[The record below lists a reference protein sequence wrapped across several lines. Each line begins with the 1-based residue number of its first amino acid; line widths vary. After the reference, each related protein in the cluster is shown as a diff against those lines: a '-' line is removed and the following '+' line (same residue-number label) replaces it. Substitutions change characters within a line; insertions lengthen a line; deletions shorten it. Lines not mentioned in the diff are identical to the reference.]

1 MDARL
6 SSCRGG
12 LLVAILTLFGIAFEA
27 AAQPGTVVSVQKISD
42 TQGNFTEPMSN
53 VDEFGG
59 AVCNLGD
66 LDGAGPSVAA
76 IAVGAAGDDDGG
88 TDRGCVYILF
98 LDAAGSV
105 LSYQKISDT
114 VGGFTAPLATEDG
127 FGSSI
132 AFLGD
137 LDGAGPSAGA
147 IAVGAAGDDD
157 GGEDRGCVYILFL
170 SGTGSCLSFQTI
182 SDTQGNFTATID
194 DLDEFG
200 AAVGVLG
207 DLDGA
212 GPSAVAIAVGVALD
226 DDGGS
231 ARGATYILFLSSTG
245 TVLSHKKISDT
256 QGNFSEPL
264 ASADEF
270 GSSVCGLGDLDG
282 AGPSVTAMAVGAI
295 GDDDGGSGRG
305 AVYIFFLDA
314 AGEILSFQKI
324 SDTAGGF
331 AEPLGNLDE
340 FGGSVA
346 DLGDADGGGP
356 SVRGLAVGAI
366 GDDDGGS
373 GRGCAYVLYLAA
385 DGNVVSYQ
393 KISATQGNLPGTL
406 LGDGDEF
413 GGAVAGLGDING
425 AADGALALAV
435 GCAFDDDGGSDRGA
449 VYVLHLEGTPATDVA
464 PAPGALGLHLMAA
477 RPNPFNPRTTISFAV
492 ESAGHLALDVWDAS
506 GRRVRRLVD
515 AAFPAGEHRVVWDGL
530 DDHGRA
536 VASGS
541 YYYALSVRG
550 QVVTAART
558 AVLLK

>member
-1 MDARL
+1 MIA
-6 SSCRGG
+6 G
-12 LLVAILTLFGIAFEA
+12 LAIEA
-27 AAQPGTVVSVQKISD
+27 GAQNGTVVAAQKISD
-42 TQGNFTEPMSN
+42 TAGNFTEPMSN

-59 AVCNLGD
+59 TVCSLGD
-66 LDGAGPSVAA
+66 LDGAGASVAA

-88 TDRGCVYILF
+88 TDRGCIYILF
-98 LDAAGSV
+98 LDAGGSV
-105 LSYQKISDT
+105 LSHQKISDT
-114 VGGFTAPLATEDG
+114 AGGFTAPLANEDG
-127 FGSSI
+127 FGSSV

-137 LDGAGPSAGA
+137 LDGAGPAAAA

-157 GGEDRGCVYILFL
+157 GGEDRGCVYVLFL
-170 SGTGSCLSFQTI
+170 SATGTCLSFQTI

-200 AAVGVLG
+200 AALGALG

-212 GPSAVAIAVGVALD
+212 GPSAAAVAVGVALD

-231 ARGATYILFLSSTG
+231 ARGAAYILFLSSTG
-245 TVLSHKKISDT
+245 STLSHKKISDT

-264 ASADEF
+264 ANTDEF
-270 GSSVCGLGDLDG
+270 GSSVAGLGDLDG
-282 AGPSVTAMAVGAI
+282 EGPSVAALAVGAI

-305 AVYIFFLDA
+305 CVYVFFLDA

-340 FGGSVA
+340 FGGAVA
-346 DLGDADGGGP
+346 DLGDADGSGP
-356 SVRGLAVGAI
+356 SVRAMAVGAI

-373 GRGCAYVLYLAA
+373 GRGCVYVLYLAA
-385 DGNVVSYQ
+385 NGTVLAYQ
-393 KISATQGNLPGTL
+393 KISDTQGNLPAGL

-413 GGAVAGLGDING
+413 GGSAAGLGDING
-425 AADGALALAV
+425 TADGALALAV
-435 GCAFDDDGGSDRGA
+435 GCAFDDDGGADRGA
-449 VYVLHLEGTPATDVA
+449 VYVLHLEGPAATDAA
-464 PAPGALGLHLMAA
+464 PSPGALGLHLSAA
-477 RPNPFNPRTTISFAV
+477 RPNPFNPQTTIAFAV
-492 ESAGHLALDVWDAS
+492 ETPGRLALDVWDAS
-506 GRRVRRLVD
+506 GRRVRRLAD
-515 AAFPAGEHRVVWDGL
+515 ADFTAGQHRVVWDGL

-536 VASGS
+536 VASGT